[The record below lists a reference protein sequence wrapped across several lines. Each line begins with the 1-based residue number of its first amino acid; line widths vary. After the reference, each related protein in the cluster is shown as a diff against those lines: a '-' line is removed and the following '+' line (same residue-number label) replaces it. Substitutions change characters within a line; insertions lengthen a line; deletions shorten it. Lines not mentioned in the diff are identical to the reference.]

1 MTLQEIRSLR
11 LHHQQISCHGFGD
24 AAELVRW
31 MGAMQAQDY
40 RGALWSI
47 GLRLPAARES
57 EVAQAIAS
65 RKIVRTWPMR
75 GTLHFVAAADARWML
90 RLLAPRV
97 IRASRG
103 RLRQLE
109 LDEPVL
115 SRSKKIIISALRDGR
130 SLSRPRLYE
139 ILEQKGVSTQ
149 GQRGIHIL
157 QQLSL
162 EGTLCLATHQGKQP
176 AFALLEQW
184 LAPAAG
190 PDGEEALAEL
200 ALRYFTSHGPATAD
214 DFGWWSGL
222 RKKEVKTALH
232 LATPGLARISSKQG
246 DYWMGLGQEAP
257 PDSAKAFLLPGFDE
271 YLLGYTD
278 RSAVLGDGH
287 AERVAPGGN
296 GLFLS
301 TIVVKGRVAGLWR
314 QRSKKDGVEVVL
326 HPFGELNGREQQ
338 AVDKASRRFI
348 AFRKI

>member
-1 MTLQEIRSLR
+1 
-11 LHHQQISCHGFGD
+11 
-24 AAELVRW
+24 

-47 GLRLPAARES
+47 GLRLPGARENDI
-57 EVAQAIAS
+57 EKAIAS
-65 RKIVRTWPMR
+65 RQIVRTWPMR

-97 IRASRG
+97 VAASQG
-103 RLRQLE
+103 RLRQLG
-109 LDEPVL
+109 LDEAVL
-115 SRSKKIIISALRDGR
+115 SRSKKIIVTALGDGK

-139 ILEQKGVSTQ
+139 ILEQKGISTQ

-162 EGTLCLATHQGKQP
+162 EGTLCFATHHGKQP

-190 PDGEEALAEL
+190 PEGEEALAKL
-200 ALRYFTSHGPATAD
+200 ALRYFTSHGPATPD
-214 DFGWWSGL
+214 DFAWWAGL

-232 LATPGLARISSKQG
+232 LATSGLTRISSKHG

-257 PDSAKAFLLPGFDE
+257 RNSAKAFLLPGFDE
-271 YLLGYTD
+271 YMLGYKD
-278 RSAVLGDGH
+278 RSAALDEGH
-287 AERVAPGGN
+287 AQLVTPGGN

-301 TIVVKGRVAGLWR
+301 TIVMKGRITGLWR
-314 QRSKKDGVEVVL
+314 QRAKKEGVQVTL
-326 HPFGELNGREQQ
+326 HPFRQLNSREQL
-338 AVDKASRRFI
+338 AVDKASRRFM
-348 AFRKI
+348 AFREH